1 MLFEKQSK
9 SPYNCTCFI
18 GKKGGKMSILSNHLI
33 DETGFIT
40 PKIVA
45 DEFHTTVKEIGII
58 SGLSAD
64 TISRKDRFQSKNAQ
78 QRLRDVVLI
87 INRALP
93 WCGTPMQAYA
103 WYRSEPLPSFGD
115 LTAEDLVKR
124 GMSSAVLEYLAR
136 IAEGGYA

>member
-1 MLFEKQSK
+1 MFYRQ
-9 SPYNCTCFI
+9 
-18 GKKGGKMSILSNHLI
+18 KGGKMSILSNHLI